1 MTFLGAYM
9 CEVLHHTPVH
19 ARVWKKWLLAFP
31 VSEGGIAVMGKK
43 DFSLTQML
51 IFKSKFYVLV
61 LQLNRVMKQEK
72 AAHCFDHRPKG
83 TAWTTMR

>member
-51 IFKSKFYVLV
+51 IFKSKWIFVLV
-61 LQLNRVMKQEK
+61 LQLNRVMKQK
-72 AAHCFDHRPKG
+72 KSSPLL
-83 TAWTTMR
+83 